1 MINPPLPP
9 TIPKPHITDIG
20 MQPQM
25 FSPPATKETPTNM
38 ASPLLPS
45 KVNGNLNAHVMMK
58 LLFQSSR
65 YSSMVSLTSSTTNH
79 SRKTTCSMKT
89 DKSDVTC
96 V

>member
-20 MQPQM
+20 MAPQV

-45 KVNGNLNAHVMMK
+45 KVISELNFSNYHRIIAFLVFCP
-58 LLFQSSR
+58 LLCF
-65 YSSMVSLTSSTTNH
+65 H
-79 SRKTTCSMKT
+79 
-89 DKSDVTC
+89 DVLNQRLHPP
-96 V
+96 

>member
-45 KVNGNLNAHVMMK
+45 KVQNTFNAYLILIGFMMFPVFEILVHGVFDQRNNKSQQEDNLLNEDR
-58 LLFQSSR
+58 QI
-65 YSSMVSLTSSTTNH
+65 
-79 SRKTTCSMKT
+79 
-89 DKSDVTC
+89 
-96 V
+96 